1 MAEPIRNAHNAE
13 QASKFGHYLRELR
26 KQRGLTLREIEERTT
41 ISNSYL
47 SQLENGY
54 IDQPS
59 PRNLQ
64 RLAEAYGIS
73 YESLMTQAGYL
84 SPRDSSATSPHRAA
98 FNIIDDLSD
107 DEVEEVQDFV
117 KFLRFRRQQQQ
128 RGAQ

>member
-1 MAEPIRNAHNAE
+1 MAEPIKHNPRGSE
-13 QASKFGHYLRELR
+13 QAAKFGQYLRELR
-26 KQRGLTLREIEERTT
+26 KERNLTLRDIEERTD

-64 RLAEAYGIS
+64 RLAQVYGIS

-84 SPRDSSATSPHRAA
+84 SPRALGEAGPSRSA
-98 FNIIDDLSD
+98 FNIIDDLSAE
-107 DEVEEVQDFV
+107 EVEEVQDFV
-117 KFLRFRRQQQQ
+117 KFLRFKRQQ
-128 RGAQ
+128 R

>member
-1 MAEPIRNAHNAE
+1 MAEPIKNPRAAE

-26 KQRGLTLREIEERTT
+26 KQHGLTLREIEERTT

-64 RLAEAYGIS
+64 RLAEVYGVS
-73 YESLMTQAGYL
+73 YENLMTQAGYL
-84 SPRDSSATSPHRAA
+84 NQRESAASPARAA

-117 KFLRFRRQQQQ
+117 KFLRFKRQQQQ
-128 RGAQ
+128 RG

>member
-1 MAEPIRNAHNAE
+1 MTEPIKNPRAAE

-26 KQRGLTLREIEERTT
+26 KQHGLTLREIEERTT

-64 RLAEAYGIS
+64 RLAAVYGIS

-84 SPRDSSATSPHRAA
+84 SPRDVDATTSPARAA

-117 KFLRFRRQQQQ
+117 KFLRFKRQQQRNQ
-128 RGAQ
+128 